1 MATYKIT
8 SHSGSGRPLN
18 VATTSTISGRTNVN
32 IWSDTGSNDQKWS
45 IVSLGSGQQVK
56 SMNNTRYMLNA
67 NTSTWNCDVYTSNSD
82 TYVNFK
88 SLGSGLYRIQLD
100 SDQTK
105 YLTAE
110 GTASGS
116 NVKWAALNSSSNA
129 QKWKVELVSSSTPSG
144 SVKIPMPAG
153 RFCCWNQRYSEI
165 VTALKKQAGGTGTKG
180 CTITTALNLVNFYGP
195 DNYTINNIIG
205 AWDKGGQG
213 MTWGWDFSS
222 CGTKLR
228 VAGSSEALSGT
239 SAFPAIRSE
248 IQAGRPVI
256 VNIGTGNG
264 DNHTVMCYGYENGG
278 TAYSDFLVKDP
289 IRIASG
295 GGIST
300 EKAGSDHSLQQAM
313 NNNGH
318 PQGIWSI
325 RRTRSA

>member
-32 IWSDTGSNDQKWS
+32 IWNATGSNDQKWS
-45 IVSLGSGQQVK
+45 IASLGSGQQVK

-116 NVKWAALNSSSNA
+116 NVK
-129 QKWKVELVSSSTPSG
+129 
-144 SVKIPMPAG
+144 
-153 RFCCWNQRYSEI
+153 RYSEI